1 MLEFKRFVIKEMGVK
16 QGILLLLFFISIG
29 FSQDKHEYIIDT
41 SHSSVAFAITH
52 LSVADTIGIFEDFE
66 GRLFLDDKK
75 NITLVGSV
83 KIPSINTF
91 NNARDQH
98 LQNSEFFSSRVAT
111 LESIR
116 FKDNVLYANLTINGI
131 SKEIPFN
138 VIITGPI
145 RNPNLDKKKSVT
157 VNPLIPQSI
166 PDNPVFQLP
175 DSANDNCGCY
185 VSYGD
190 NVVGIKL
197 QGKINR
203 FDFNVAH
210 HTPKEFL
217 GKYIDITIILEASR

>member
-98 LQNSEFFSSRVAT
+98 T
-111 LESIR
+111 
-116 FKDNVLYANLTINGI
+116 
-131 SKEIPFN
+131 
-138 VIITGPI
+138 
-145 RNPNLDKKKSVT
+145 
-157 VNPLIPQSI
+157 
-166 PDNPVFQLP
+166 
-175 DSANDNCGCY
+175 
-185 VSYGD
+185 
-190 NVVGIKL
+190 KL
-197 QGKINR
+197 
-203 FDFNVAH
+203 
-210 HTPKEFL
+210 
-217 GKYIDITIILEASR
+217 